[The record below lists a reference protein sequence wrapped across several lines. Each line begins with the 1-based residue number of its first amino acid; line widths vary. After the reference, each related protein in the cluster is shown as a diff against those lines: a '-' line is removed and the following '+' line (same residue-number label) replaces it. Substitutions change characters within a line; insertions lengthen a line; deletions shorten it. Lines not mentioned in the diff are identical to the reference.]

1 MLNYVEAMGT
11 ENMQSFKCEW
21 RREDWQTQWL
31 EQENID
37 VCVRG
42 MLQWKVINLY
52 TNSKFLFFAKRG
64 KGGNYGRDLPPPTLG
79 MVCTPEKGEEAE
91 TEARVSGAQSQA
103 WLQRF
108 CQKKKE
114 KKRVGDMPEFN
125 PQTLKLGVVTEESQI

>member
-1 MLNYVEAMGT
+1 MEET
-11 ENMQSFKCEW
+11 C
-21 RREDWQTQWL
+21 
-31 EQENID
+31 
-37 VCVRG
+37 
-42 MLQWKVINLY
+42 
-52 TNSKFLFFAKRG
+52 
-64 KGGNYGRDLPPPTLG
+64 LPHPTLG

-114 KKRVGDMPEFN
+114 KKRVGDMPGFN